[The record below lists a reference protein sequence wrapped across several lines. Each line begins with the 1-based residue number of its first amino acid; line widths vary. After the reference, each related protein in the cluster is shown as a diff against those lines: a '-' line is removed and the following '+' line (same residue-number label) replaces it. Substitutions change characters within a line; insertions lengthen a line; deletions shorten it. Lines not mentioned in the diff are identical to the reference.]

1 MKTENIWTISM
12 IHFMNNNLGYVLYSA
27 NGANIVFTWQSVLVN
42 LLLFSTVYMPFLLTK
57 EYRKSDIDMV
67 ETVEDTDEG
76 IEVTKKDILS

>member
-1 MKTENIWTISM
+1 
-12 IHFMNNNLGYVLYSA
+12 
-27 NGANIVFTWQSVLVN
+27 
-42 LLLFSTVYMPFLLTK
+42 MPFLLTK